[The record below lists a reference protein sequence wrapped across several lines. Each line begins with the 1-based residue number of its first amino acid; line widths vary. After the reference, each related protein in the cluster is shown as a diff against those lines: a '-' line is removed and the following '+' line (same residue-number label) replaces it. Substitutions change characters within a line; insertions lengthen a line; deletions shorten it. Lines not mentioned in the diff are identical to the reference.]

1 MFEPRMTHHPTTLRG
16 FVRKLPVGICQ
27 LAMVVFMSLPTS
39 LWSAETKVSL
49 WTTKTAVAPGGTAT
63 AAIVFELKEG
73 WHTYWRNGGDA
84 AQPPSLAWDL
94 PPGVE
99 TGPIQWPLPEK
110 EVVSGLTSYSYHEE
124 VLLLVPLQFDASLK
138 PGQVNLQ
145 CQVNWLECQET
156 CVPRQAKVLGTI
168 EISLEEKAS
177 DEAPLI
183 QRSADLVPE
192 TDNALPLRADWS
204 KTLAEDER
212 ILTLE
217 LDPQSGFRWLD
228 FYPHENDSFELGG
241 ASTLLPNRTEA
252 IRLEKNVL
260 NWEDSWPAQI
270 SGVALLI
277 DADEKPWTRETT
289 IVLGGSFP
297 QTEKTTDSTQ
307 AATLPSNKTPQR
319 PSMLLMLGFALLGGM
334 ILNLMPCVLPV
345 ISLKILGF
353 VEQGAEDR
361 KKVFQMGLLYGL
373 GVLVSFWALASIVIA
388 IQSTGQSANW
398 GMQFQNP
405 QFLLL
410 MTILLT
416 LIALNFFGVFEITG
430 GSLTGV
436 ASRLGGGHGRGGAFA
451 NGVLATIL
459 ATPCTAPFLG
469 TALGFAFTQP
479 PTGILLMFTTI
490 GVGLA
495 LPYVAL
501 SWNPGWLQILPRPGA
516 WMTRFKVFMGFPM
529 LGTVV
534 WLYSIAR
541 LHFGPGGDLWLGL
554 CLVSIALL
562 AWIYGEC
569 IQKARGRKGW
579 AWGALLAGILV
590 TYGWI
595 LEHELNWRQPAL
607 KDGENTPSD
616 ATLISG
622 KNGIQ
627 WMAWSEAAVIQAQ
640 QKGQVVL
647 VDFTAKWCPNCQVNK
662 KTSIEIPSVKE
673 KLESIGGLTMRGDYT
688 FQDRRITQKLK
699 EHGRIGVPLVLVYP
713 PSEGAEP
720 IVLPELLTPSIVLKA
735 LDEASGS
742 AMVPI
747 DG

>member
-1 MFEPRMTHHPTTLRG
+1 M
-16 FVRKLPVGICQ
+16 
-27 LAMVVFMSLPTS
+27 A
-39 LWSAETKVSL
+39 
-49 WTTKTAVAPGGTAT
+49 
-63 AAIVFELKEG
+63 
-73 WHTYWRNGGDA
+73 
-84 AQPPSLAWDL
+84 
-94 PPGVE
+94 
-99 TGPIQWPLPEK
+99 
-110 EVVSGLTSYSYHEE
+110 SGLTSYSYHEE

-192 TDNALPLRADWS
+192 IDNALPLRADWS

-241 ASTLLPNRTEA
+241 ASILLPNRTDA

-260 NWEDSWPAQI
+260 NWEDSWPTQI

-459 ATPCTAPFLG
+459 APLHGSFPGHCTWICLHPASIRHSFDVYHHRSRSRVALRRFELESRLASDITPPRRMDDTFQGFHGFSHVGYGGVALFDRP
-469 TALGFAFTQP
+469 TAL
-479 PTGILLMFTTI
+479 
-490 GVGLA
+490 
-495 LPYVAL
+495 
-501 SWNPGWLQILPRPGA
+501 
-516 WMTRFKVFMGFPM
+516 
-529 LGTVV
+529 
-534 WLYSIAR
+534 
-541 LHFGPGGDLWLGL
+541 
-554 CLVSIALL
+554 
-562 AWIYGEC
+562 
-569 IQKARGRKGW
+569 W
-579 AWGALLAGILV
+579 AWWRPLAGPL
-590 TYGWI
+590 
-595 LEHELNWRQPAL
+595 
-607 KDGENTPSD
+607 
-616 ATLISG
+616 SG
-622 KNGIQ
+622 FHRPFG
-627 WMAWSEAAVIQAQ
+627 MD
-640 QKGQVVL
+640 L
-647 VDFTAKWCPNCQVNK
+647 
-662 KTSIEIPSVKE
+662 
-673 KLESIGGLTMRGDYT
+673 RGM
-688 FQDRRITQKLK
+688 
-699 EHGRIGVPLVLVYP
+699 H
-713 PSEGAEP
+713 SEG
-720 IVLPELLTPSIVLKA
+720 K
-735 LDEASGS
+735 GS
-742 AMVPI
+742 KGMGMGCSSSRDSRHLWVDP
-747 DG
+747 GT